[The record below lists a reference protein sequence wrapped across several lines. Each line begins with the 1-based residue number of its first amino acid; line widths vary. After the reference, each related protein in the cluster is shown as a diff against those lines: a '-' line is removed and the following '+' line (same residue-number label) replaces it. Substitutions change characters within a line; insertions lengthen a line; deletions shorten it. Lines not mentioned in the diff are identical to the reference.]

1 MPSQV
6 VLVIEKL
13 FPDVLSPNWQ
23 IAPLSTDEL
32 NALKGIV
39 NLVREIP
46 NELITVPVER
56 YADLVLAMTV
66 IDEEL
71 AKYRA
76 RQSRAALPRP
86 GNVNVLTT
94 IHSVMKG
101 CSDEFPASNTADL
114 SFVTD
119 IDLRESIRRDIGAIE
134 RAIGNAEWKAANV
147 LAGAA
152 IEALLLWK
160 LSELAPAV
168 ITSAVG
174 RLVGSGALSTPP
186 SSDLEKWSLHPMI
199 EVAREVGA
207 IADETCSAAHLCNN
221 FRNLIHPGRGLR
233 LGVQCNRGTAFSAVG
248 ALDLVVSDL
257 SRP

>member
-13 FPDVLSPNWQ
+13 FPDVLKPSWQ
-23 IAPLSTDEL
+23 IVPLTTSEL

-56 YADLVLAMTV
+56 YADLVLAITV

-76 RQSRAALPRP
+76 RQSPAELPRP

-94 IHSVMKG
+94 IHSVLMD
-101 CSDEFPASNTADL
+101 CSDKFPASSTADL

-119 IDLRESIRRDIGAIE
+119 IDLRESIRRDIGAVE

-152 IEALLLWK
+152 IEAPLLWK
-160 LSELAPAV
+160 LSELTPAV

-174 RLVGSGALSTPP
+174 KLVGSGALSAPP
-186 SSDLEKWSLHPMI
+186 SELEKWSLYPMI
-199 EVAREVGA
+199 EVARGVGPSR
-207 IADETCSAAHLCNN
+207 TRPVLPRTSATTSATSYTRVVG
-221 FRNLIHPGRGLR
+221 FASASSATVERRSRR
-233 LGVQCNRGTAFSAVG
+233 LARSIW
-248 ALDLVVSDL
+248 L
-257 SRP
+257 